1 MTVEVENKQT
11 VNTNEIPENNN
22 TQTITQTSRSTQGS
36 SSGNR
41 KIKKSSK
48 RRASDV
54 KHVSRKLIMAWKMAS
69 EHQNITWKEVAPII
83 DSVEFLSSHWKSDE
97 RLKAI
102 EPVAVDIVSQVNKI
116 HLELNLRVF
125 GMNRL
130 RIISEEFLNLL
141 KRERDAFIKD
151 TKEKEKEKEK
161 EKNEEVDTETNQEKQ
176 TNETGLLTADNKSEV
191 ATLSSAESTNEAKS
205 KKSSSKANR
214 TTEELLDRLITS
226 LTQLHKLLTE
236 PTNPTDNAPTPPISP
251 KPPVATL
258 TPQKQK
264 PKKRNIFSGFFNNDK
279 KQSSSSTNSSHL
291 YTDSDSGYELYKNN
305 IVSEWQEYAR
315 KFVEPNYLFKVCKCY
330 SAANP
335 NAIPAKASLIGQN
348 WICIANEIS
357 VQLWNI
363 LKKKEDDLASSLIF
377 LTLYKH
383 GSQEIIERAISTIGS
398 QLPPHFYVRL
408 EYALKIKEYEQLTK
422 EEQHMLESNYVPENQ
437 IQPPPSPNPFLI
449 SYKKNN
455 LETSSK
461 NSVSKKD
468 KKKKSDKEDDDDEP
482 LTFADMLSM

>member
-191 ATLSSAESTNEAKS
+191 ATLSSAESTNEGKY
-205 KKSSSKANR
+205 
-214 TTEELLDRLITS
+214 
-226 LTQLHKLLTE
+226 
-236 PTNPTDNAPTPPISP
+236 
-251 KPPVATL
+251 
-258 TPQKQK
+258 
-264 PKKRNIFSGFFNNDK
+264 IF
-279 KQSSSSTNSSHL
+279 
-291 YTDSDSGYELYKNN
+291 
-305 IVSEWQEYAR
+305 
-315 KFVEPNYLFKVCKCY
+315 
-330 SAANP
+330 
-335 NAIPAKASLIGQN
+335 
-348 WICIANEIS
+348 
-357 VQLWNI
+357 
-363 LKKKEDDLASSLIF
+363 
-377 LTLYKH
+377 
-383 GSQEIIERAISTIGS
+383 
-398 QLPPHFYVRL
+398 
-408 EYALKIKEYEQLTK
+408 
-422 EEQHMLESNYVPENQ
+422 
-437 IQPPPSPNPFLI
+437 
-449 SYKKNN
+449 
-455 LETSSK
+455 
-461 NSVSKKD
+461 
-468 KKKKSDKEDDDDEP
+468 
-482 LTFADMLSM
+482 